1 MTIFVVSGLLF
12 SANREQLG
20 KAGTAS
26 GCEESFD
33 GRTKIIG
40 FHIDMN
46 IAQFRGE
53 YLKQE
58 LKMLADLGYNTIIWE
73 VENNIKWETCPE
85 CVSPDA
91 FTKEEFKEI
100 LAAGQKART

>member
-1 MTIFVVSGLLF
+1 MNRARIPLLLMTIFVVSGLAFGTTGELP
-12 SANREQLG
+12 G

-26 GCEESFD
+26 GCEKSFD
-33 GRTKIIG
+33 GKTKIIG

-46 IAQFRGE
+46 ISQFKGN

-73 VENNIKWETCPE
+73 VENNIKWETCPGKS
-85 CVSPDA
+85 VV
-91 FTKEEFKEI
+91 
-100 LAAGQKART
+100 